1 MPVERKHGTRAKYVG
16 DKCRCDECRGANR
29 EYAKT
34 RSVRAIEAAAAIP
47 KGKQRKTVTK
57 HMPWSGQ
64 TVKFRKVV
72 CAGVEGKPCP
82 RRTVLKRN
90 STGGV
95 CSDCRERLAK
105 IQIPTVSEVKKHLAF
120 LSKNGIGTR
129 AVQKAARVSYAT
141 LRDIKN
147 GIAKRVTVEVESR
160 ILAVT
165 TKDFAD
171 GALVP
176 SDEAWE
182 LIGKLRKMGMP
193 KVAIARKLGNKGGGL
208 QINKKRVIHRTLQD
222 LRLIYEQALKDKE
235 REELLNSICGEC
247 GLSHL
252 KRARQ
257 ERLRKILPLEVFEIM
272 EAYPCLYQRGSF
284 GTASFFT
291 KEYQMLLRDL
301 KDIGAKKLSRGRSG
315 GSVWGFPE

>member
-16 DKCRCDECRGANR
+16 DKCRCDECRRANR

-235 REELLNSICGEC
+235 REELLNSPQEGQAGTSPEDLAPRGLRNHG
-247 GLSHL
+247 GLSVPLPEGVLRNRILLHQGIPDAPQRL
-252 KRARQ
+252 EGHRRQ
-257 ERLRKILPLEVFEIM
+257 EALERPV
-272 EAYPCLYQRGSF
+272 RGVSL
-284 GTASFFT
+284 G
-291 KEYQMLLRDL
+291 
-301 KDIGAKKLSRGRSG
+301 LS
-315 GSVWGFPE
+315 